1 MEPNQLNSQK
11 ERNPDTNEKRKVEQ
25 NFKTQSNF
33 LLWLNTQKPI
43 KLI

>member
-1 MEPNQLNSQK
+1 MELNQLNGQK
-11 ERNPDTNEKRKVEQ
+11 ETNPDTNEKQKAEQ
-25 NFKTQSNF
+25 NFITRSNL

>member
-1 MEPNQLNSQK
+1 MEPNQLNGQK
-11 ERNPDTNEKRKVEQ
+11 ETNLDTNEKQKVEQ

-33 LLWLNTQKPI
+33 LLRLNTYKPI